1 MGFGGDQTV
10 TQKTELDPVQQ
21 LYLYGPYGLDEEFLQ
36 QQRDRTAQRNAYR
49 AGTPMPTSSPQDS
62 SSSGS
67 STSYGGIATGGGPGG
82 VISMFRNGGIAT
94 LPANGM
100 RPQAIPNLGNRN
112 NAYAAAMMARQ
123 GYQTGG
129 MIQGPGTGTSDS
141 IPARIYQNGRPVSEA
156 RLSDGEVVLSR
167 KDLANMD
174 PTGNADRAANVVG
187 NAANGTRG
195 AAAAR
200 MYEMAQQLRN
210 GGRVR

>member
-36 QQRDRTAQRNAYR
+36 QQRDRTAQRNAFR
-49 AGTPMPTSSPQDS
+49 ADMAAPTPAPT
-62 SSSGS
+62 
-67 STSYGGIATGGGPGG
+67 AALPGL
-82 VISMFRNGGIAT
+82 RNGGIAT

-112 NAYAAAMMARQ
+112 NAYTAAMMARQ

-156 RLSDGEVVLSR
+156 RLSDGEVVMTGPSR
-167 KDLANMD
+167 HC
-174 PTGNADRAANVVG
+174 
-187 NAANGTRG
+187 G
-195 AAAAR
+195 AAVPSRTCVLQRRRACRRFER
-200 MYEMAQQLRN
+200 MA
-210 GGRVR
+210 

>member
-49 AGTPMPTSSPQDS
+49 AGMAAPTPT
-62 SSSGS
+62 
-67 STSYGGIATGGGPGG
+67 PGTPALG
-82 VISMFRNGGIAT
+82 LRNGGIAT

-100 RPQAIPNLGNRN
+100 RPQAMPNLGNRN
-112 NAYAAAMMARQ
+112 NAYTAAMMARQ
-123 GYQTGG
+123 RYQTGG

-141 IPARIYQNGRPVSEA
+141 IPARIYQDGRPVSEA

-174 PTGNADRAANVVG
+174 PAGDADRAANMVG
-187 NAANGTRG
+187 NAKNGTRG
-195 AAAAR
+195 EAAAR
-200 MYEMAQQLRN
+200 MYEMAQKFRN
-210 GGRVR
+210 GGGVR

>member
-21 LYLYGPYGLDEEFLQ
+21 LYLYGSHGLDQDFL
-36 QQRDRTAQRNAYR
+36 DEYR
-49 AGTPMPTSSPQDS
+49 AGIERKNQFRAGMPMPVSSPQDS

-67 STSYGGIATGGGPGG
+67 SMDYGGILTGGGPGG
-82 VISMFRNGGIAT
+82 AISMFRNGGLAS

-100 RPQAIPNLGNRN
+100 RPPIMPNLGNRD
-112 NAYAAAMMARQ
+112 NAYNVAMMARQ
-123 GYQTGG
+123 RYQMGG

-141 IPARIYQNGRPVSEA
+141 IPARIYQNGQPVSEA

-174 PTGNADRAANVVG
+174 PAGNADRAANMVG
-187 NAANGTRG
+187 NAKNGTRG
-195 AAAAR
+195 EAAAR
-200 MYEMAQQLRN
+200 MYQMAQQLRN